1 MKSAKDP
8 RHKKRQLVIKQLFAN
23 SYSNQ
28 EKNETAQAVTDMKD
42 ELDEHISASAPAWP
56 IDKLNRIDLS
66 ILRLATWELIKTD
79 TPPKVVID
87 EAVELAKE
95 YGGEN
100 SPSFVNGVLGNILV
114 KLGKGDDAKHEEHTS
129 ES

>member
-8 RHKKRQLVIKQLFAN
+8 RHKKRRLVVAQLFAN
-23 SYSNQ
+23 SFSDQ
-28 EKNETAQAVTDMKD
+28 ERVETTQEIIEMKD
-42 ELDEHISASAPAWP
+42 ELDELISASAPAWP

-66 ILRLATWELIKTD
+66 ILRLATWELMKTE
-79 TPPKVVID
+79 TPPKVIID

-95 YGGEN
+95 YGGES

-114 KLGKGDDAKHEEHTS
+114 KLDKEILNEQNTS